1 MLLIKDSIP
10 STDVHQF
17 KLTKVNL
24 DDKISFELTSETYPG
39 VTINFTLEYSKC
51 KIPTG
56 YSVSVH
62 LFKNNFFS
70 QKDINDLRLKEIKN
84 TNGKV
89 GYFFRLDALFEK
101 DVLEINQH
109 TYPYAYYALE
119 HIFSSDVSY
128 QTRDVEFLSN
138 PLNITDFF
146 DEDTIVL
153 VLCNEYIN
161 EVNTF
166 SIDNYLAPLFLKGFI
181 KFDSSNRVEIFN
193 EIDLIEDSI
202 SELKKILR
210 PDGVFVLRLKSPIE
224 LLTNESFIT
233 YLYQNLLLHK
243 NETITRFIILYQIIE
258 ISISK
263 IFHIKVQSK
272 VCDKI
277 GTLTSLQLKKFLS
290 EIQTEKNRIVSLLN
304 EFSRPTVTLDTKL
317 RDTIL
322 DFFIYIQDPDYSD
335 SVENSKLTLAD
346 VFYDYRNKLVHNYRL
361 IHTPDIDN
369 SNTQS
374 KMELINN
381 LTEVLISQI
390 ISNFKIV

>member
-62 LFKNNFFS
+62 LFKNKFFS
-70 QKDINDLRLKEIKN
+70 QKDIIDLRLKEIKN

-317 RDTIL
+317 RDTIRRGGSL
-322 DFFIYIQDPDYSD
+322 NTILLPVE
-335 SVENSKLTLAD
+335 SVT
-346 VFYDYRNKLVHNYRL
+346 V
-361 IHTPDIDN
+361 
-369 SNTQS
+369 
-374 KMELINN
+374 
-381 LTEVLISQI
+381 
-390 ISNFKIV
+390 